1 MVLVAGPPGNM
12 TDIGDD
18 IDADE
23 LDGKCA
29 VCSGDKATLQ
39 HKSSLIYIH
48 NLHNIILWSLMKN
61 IMKCWLL
68 ETVD

>member
-48 NLHNIILWSLMKN
+48 NSHNIIL
-61 IMKCWLL
+61 
-68 ETVD
+68 